1 MKLPVVDSGQMP
13 TGKDIEALADSIE
26 GEVRFD
32 RHDRMLYATDASMY
46 QVEPLGV
53 VIPVTTDDVAKTIA
67 WCARHGLPVLPR
79 GGGTS
84 LAGQTVSRA
93 VVVDCSKHL
102 RGVGDVDAASS
113 VVCVEPGAVLDD
125 VQQRAAEC
133 SLMFGP
139 EVSTST
145 HATLGGMI
153 SNRSAGLH
161 SLRWGM
167 TDEHVRSVDVILADG
182 EQVRFERGAASR
194 SPRVADLT
202 KRIVDVIEPL
212 ADEIDAR
219 YPRIRRNV
227 GGYALDRILQ
237 DIRRCKD
244 GSLDEIDLSALFAG
258 SEGTLGFIVG
268 ATLGLVPKPART
280 VLAVLAFADVQSALR
295 ELPTILGTD
304 PAAVELLDH
313 TVLEAARSHPTYA
326 SLASMLP
333 RLPDSPAGAVLYVDW
348 FAEDDA
354 GANAVV
360 ERLREIADVPM
371 RVCVDEREKADLWRL
386 RKVGLGLIL
395 SGEGSLQPVGG
406 LEDCAVPPE
415 RLAEF
420 QEAFDGMLSRHGCSA
435 TYYAHASVGLLHIR
449 PRIDLGSGSG
459 KELLKKLGHEATQ
472 LVQQF
477 GGTISG
483 EHGDGR
489 IRAGMV
495 HEFYGPRLVEAFQ
508 QIKHVFDP
516 EGRFNPGNI
525 TSDRGMT
532 DDLRITPLGSAQ
544 QASAL
549 DTAFDWKPS
558 LVDAAASCNG
568 NGYCRRT
575 SGGAMCPSYRATLDE
590 RHATRGRGNALRL
603 AITGQFEGGSG
614 PDWNDPETRATLD
627 LCLGCKACRYEC
639 PATVDMAAL
648 KAEYLSQSYRASG
661 GPSLRARL
669 KGDLRRLNRVGS
681 LLHPVST
688 FLVQRGPT
696 AWLLKKLLGVDCDR
710 TLPGFGRSLGAWH
723 ARRSAVNEASP
734 VVLLYPDCFTMWSEP
749 EIGRD
754 AILVLEAFGYRV
766 VIPDVGCCGRTL
778 ISAGML
784 DKAAQVIAAS
794 ASSLESTI
802 DRHQAVAVIAVEPSC
817 ATSIQQEWMELKTS
831 MPVNR
836 MAAIASSADTVE
848 GFIVSNWDAHPT
860 MPSFH
865 QRSDPIAIHQHCHQ
879 KHRENLTEAFLHRCG
894 WPHAVLHDTGCCGMA
909 GAFGYEARHAELSR
923 TIARQSLAS
932 VLDQTSGISAGGT
945 SCRHQLADVSS
956 RSGMHPVSL
965 ARQALSLE

>member
-568 NGYCRRT
+568 NGTAGEPREGPCVRPTGPRWMNAT
-575 SGGAMCPSYRATLDE
+575 QRAAEEMRSG
-590 RHATRGRGNALRL
+590 
-603 AITGQFEGGSG
+603 
-614 PDWNDPETRATLD
+614 
-627 LCLGCKACRYEC
+627 
-639 PATVDMAAL
+639 
-648 KAEYLSQSYRASG
+648 
-661 GPSLRARL
+661 
-669 KGDLRRLNRVGS
+669 
-681 LLHPVST
+681 
-688 FLVQRGPT
+688 
-696 AWLLKKLLGVDCDR
+696 
-710 TLPGFGRSLGAWH
+710 
-723 ARRSAVNEASP
+723 
-734 VVLLYPDCFTMWSEP
+734 
-749 EIGRD
+749 
-754 AILVLEAFGYRV
+754 
-766 VIPDVGCCGRTL
+766 
-778 ISAGML
+778 
-784 DKAAQVIAAS
+784 
-794 ASSLESTI
+794 
-802 DRHQAVAVIAVEPSC
+802 
-817 ATSIQQEWMELKTS
+817 
-831 MPVNR
+831 
-836 MAAIASSADTVE
+836 
-848 GFIVSNWDAHPT
+848 
-860 MPSFH
+860 
-865 QRSDPIAIHQHCHQ
+865 
-879 KHRENLTEAFLHRCG
+879 
-894 WPHAVLHDTGCCGMA
+894 
-909 GAFGYEARHAELSR
+909 
-923 TIARQSLAS
+923 
-932 VLDQTSGISAGGT
+932 
-945 SCRHQLADVSS
+945 S
-956 RSGMHPVSL
+956 RSPVSL
-965 ARQALSLE
+965 RVAAGQTGMIRRREPRSTFVSGARRAGMSVLQPWIWLPSKRSISHSHIERVVVRHCELD